1 MTKPNQT
8 AFIFDMDGTIV
19 DNMGYHNKAWQKFF
33 AGRGMT
39 LTLEEIQQRT
49 YGKNNREILRGIFG
63 DQLTD
68 DDVREEGER
77 KETMYRELYQ
87 PVIKPVDG
95 LLEFLEKSKQ
105 LNIPLAVATAAGQ
118 PNIDFVMNHLNLE
131 AYFDAIVSAENVKR
145 GKPHPDL
152 FLAAAQ
158 KLNVAP
164 ESCWVFED
172 ALAGLEAAHRAE
184 MKAVAITTTYE
195 AHHFESLP
203 AVKRVIDDFTE
214 VSPADVFVAHPPE
227 GSKIF
232 GG

>member
-1 MTKPNQT
+1 MKTIKPNQT

-33 AGRGMT
+33 AGLGMT
-39 LTLEEIQQRT
+39 LTLEEIQRLT

-63 DQLTD
+63 DHLTD
-68 DDVREEGER
+68 DDVREQGER
-77 KETMYRELYQ
+77 KETMYREVYQ
-87 PVIKPVDG
+87 PVMKPVDG
-95 LLEFLEKSKQ
+95 LLEFLNESKR

-118 PNIDFVMNHLNLE
+118 PNIDFVMNNLNLE
-131 AYFDAIVSAENVKR
+131 SYFDTIVSAENVKR

-164 ESCWVFED
+164 ESCLVFED
-172 ALAGLEAAHRAE
+172 ALAGIEAAHRAE
-184 MKAVAITTTYE
+184 MKAIAITTTYE

-203 AVKRVIDDFTE
+203 AVKRVIEDFTE
-214 VSPADVFVAHPPE
+214 VSPSDVLNGVAHT
-227 GSKIF
+227 
-232 GG
+232 